1 MHCIAQCAI
10 WVDWISWPADMFCN
24 FLGHTRVLG
33 NRPSSLGCC
42 TNMVT
47 NVEQE
52 RQAMA
57 MPGTEQKCFNIAT
70 LVDEV
75 YQS

>member
-1 MHCIAQCAI
+1 
-10 WVDWISWPADMFCN
+10 
-24 FLGHTRVLG
+24 
-33 NRPSSLGCC
+33 
-42 TNMVT
+42 MVT